1 MVVLFT
7 GPIPVFAGFKQS
19 KKQQQKNK
27 KKQIV
32 FRRFALSTD

>member
-19 KKQQQKNK
+19 KKQQQKNP
-27 KKQIV
+27 KQNV